1 MLTPRELFVRMGGLD
16 EVNLRV
22 AWNDVDYCLRLIQ
35 QGYRVV
41 VDPDAV
47 LLHHEGASRG
57 EAKNDREIA
66 SMFGK
71 WRTVIA
77 SDPYY
82 HRGFALTGRSFTLR
96 TETAEAE
103 APRLYYSRRARP
115 DDAGEEALAVSGA
128 GRG

>member
-1 MLTPRELFVRMGGLD
+1 MLTPRKLFLKRGGLD
-16 EVNLRV
+16 QTDLQV
-22 AWNDVDYCLRLIQ
+22 AWNDVDYCLRLLE

-57 EAKNDREIA
+57 EAKNVREIA
-66 SMFGK
+66 LMLRK

-82 HRGFALTGRSFTLR
+82 HSGFALTGHTFTLR
-96 TETAEAE
+96 NETIENE
-103 APRLYYSRRARP
+103 APRLYYASHVRTE
-115 DDAGEEALAVSGA
+115 DAHEEAFTAKH
-128 GRG
+128 R